1 MKRFAIAAATLL
13 AFSPAAGRD
22 NGNWSDVSPE
32 RSKWFQSLLI
42 PNTATPCFGEADAYE
57 ADQFGV
63 ADDGNIIAIITD
75 GTADPVH
82 AKPAIRHGMR
92 FKVPVSKVIREHD
105 QVKTNPTG
113 HGWLFVR
120 KDDTTSCRA
129 GCEHVT
135 ALSRGIR

>member
-42 PNTATPCFGEADAYE
+42 PNTATPCCGEADAYE
-57 ADQFGV
+57 ADQFEV
-63 ADDGNIIAIITD
+63 ADGDMIAIITD

-82 AKPAIRHGMR
+82 AKPEIRDGTR
-92 FKVPVSKVIREHD
+92 FKVPANKVIREPL

-120 KDDTTSCRA
+120 KDDTTIFCYVLPS
-129 GCEHVT
+129 G
-135 ALSRGIR
+135 L